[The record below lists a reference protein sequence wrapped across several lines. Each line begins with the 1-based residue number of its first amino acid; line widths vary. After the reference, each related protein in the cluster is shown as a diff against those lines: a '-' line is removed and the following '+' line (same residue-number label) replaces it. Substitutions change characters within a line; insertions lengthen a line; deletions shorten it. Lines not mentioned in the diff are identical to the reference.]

1 MDKPTF
7 SQPVG
12 VAIIGLGKW
21 SRQLAAA
28 VARTSSLRI
37 VICFTRSPEQRQA
50 FAAEFGCD
58 AAPSLE
64 AALIARGVEAAIIAA
79 PAHAHCELT
88 VACARYGLHV
98 FVEKPM
104 AISIEQGIEMARA
117 CEKARVTLVVG
128 HEFRRFGTSRAM
140 KRVLEEGR
148 LGGIVMAVGS
158 FSFPGNFHPDNYRSR
173 RETNRGGA
181 LMQLGIHHVETLRY
195 LLGPIVRVR
204 GLFVHVRAPAD
215 IDDVGIA
222 ELTFENGVIA
232 TVSSTF
238 FSQTGAELHIYGE
251 KGHMDCMYDM
261 LAWPDALKVD
271 PTSRL
276 TIQTRQSREAI
287 PFESQDVLVLELDEF
302 ARAARGLAQPETGA
316 REGLAALAVA
326 EAAFRSSATGVSI
339 DPRSLAS

>member
-1 MDKPTF
+1 MDKATF
-7 SQPVG
+7 SHPVG
-12 VAIIGLGKW
+12 VTIIGLGKW
-21 SRQLAAA
+21 SRQLAKA
-28 VARTSSLRI
+28 VIRTPSLSI
-37 VICFTRSPEQRQA
+37 VTCFSRSPEGCQA

-64 AALIARGVEAAIIAA
+64 AALTARGVEAAIIAA
-79 PAHAHCELT
+79 PGHTHCELT
-88 VACARYGLHV
+88 LACARCSVHV

-117 CEKARVTLVVG
+117 CEHAHVTLMVG

-173 RETNRGGA
+173 RATNRGGA

-195 LLGPIVRVR
+195 LLGPVVSVR
-204 GLFVHVRAPAD
+204 GLLAHVRAPAD

-222 ELTFENGVIA
+222 ELTFENGMIA
-232 TVSSTF
+232 TVNSTF
-238 FSQTGAELHIYGE
+238 FSPTGAELHIYGE
-251 KGHMDCMYDM
+251 KAHMDCMYDM

-276 TIQTRQSREAI
+276 TIQTRETREAI
-287 PFESQDVLVLELDEF
+287 PFEPQDVLALQLDEF
-302 ARAARGLAQPETGA
+302 ARCVRGQAQPEIGA
-316 REGLAALAVA
+316 EEGLAALAVA
-326 EAAFRSSATGVSI
+326 EAALRSSGSGASI
-339 DPRSLAS
+339 DPRSLTA